1 MTGSRR
7 SRRARALCAVAAA
20 VVAALGTGG
29 AAAQAAAPVFE
40 KSFNGSATPAGKMF
54 PNRLA
59 VNETTGSVY
68 VIDEGDKGVVDV
80 FSASG
85 AYQIQL
91 LATATPSGSFDF
103 GSGED
108 DIAVDNSS
116 AATKGNVYVLGENA
130 GGPGE
135 ITAFDASGKFLWQ
148 TTAPPGSDVCGIAVD
163 HAGGLWTA
171 DYGFGVQQRV
181 TTGLTAGST
190 IGSPIVIPGG
200 DCHLAFAPDATGDF
214 FMILYDTG
222 SLHEYNASGTE
233 IGPNP
238 IDPKKDSAVAVDSF
252 NGDVYVVHQP
262 TSIMRF
268 SSTGTAI
275 GTFGSELTGA
285 LGIAVNGVNHKIYVG
300 DSLSQ
305 QIFIYNEVN
314 PVTLTVTPAGA
325 GSGTVSADS
334 GAISGCSS
342 AGGTCTDT
350 YNSFATAPTLTATPT
365 PGTHSAFAGW
375 SGGGCSGT
383 APTCQPTLNG
393 DTTVTATFN
402 PIPQRTLAVTKA
414 GSGSG
419 SVSDGGA
426 LTCGATCSNVYD
438 DGTAVTLTATPAAH
452 STFTGWSGS
461 GCSGTSP
468 TCKLTL
474 GADAAVTATFAHDLP
489 AVAGEAASAITQTAA
504 TLAGTVNPNGAATT
518 CQIEWGTTTTYGTA
532 VPCTTNPGSGTE
544 PVAVTI
550 PALSGLTAGTTYHYR
565 IDATNVGGTTN
576 GTDHT
581 FTTSAPTCATDA
593 SLCPKPAPTCATD
606 ALLCPKP
613 TPSCATDASLC
624 PPPPPALPTLPHAA
638 RVTGTNATIA
648 LTCPAGG
655 GTCSGTVTL
664 TARIVVR
671 KGKRTVVKTI
681 VVGRLAY
688 DLAAG
693 GSEAVKLK
701 LSSAASAALAHG
713 GLTVTA
719 KGLSGSIRLTKAG
732 QSKRSKRH

>member
-7 SRRARALCAVAAA
+7 RRARALCAIAAA
-20 VVAALGTGG
+20 VAALGSSG
-29 AAAQAAAPVFE
+29 AAQAAMPVFE
-40 KSFNGSATPAGKMF
+40 KTINREETPGGRLF
-54 PNRLA
+54 PRRLA
-59 VNETTGSVY
+59 VNETTGSLY
-68 VIDEGDKGVVDV
+68 AISAGQDVVDV

-85 AYQIQL
+85 AYQTQL
-91 LATATPSGSFDF
+91 VGETTPAKSFAF
-103 GSGED
+103 GGGED

-116 AATKGNVYVLGENA
+116 AATKGNVYVLGA
-130 GGPGE
+130 TGSGM

-148 TTAPPGSDVCGIAVD
+148 TTAPSGGEVCGIAVD
-163 HAGGLWTA
+163 RSGHLWTA
-171 DYGFGVQQRV
+171 DYILGVQQRS
-181 TTGLTAGST
+181 TTDGST
-190 IGSPIVIPGG
+190 IGNPILGSKG
-200 DCHLAFAPDATGDF
+200 TCHFAFAPDATGDF
-214 FMILYDTG
+214 FMILWDTG

-238 IDPKKDSAVAVDSF
+238 IDPSNGIAVATDSF
-252 NGDVYVVHQP
+252 NGDVYVAHP
-262 TSIMRF
+262 SNSIARF
-268 SSTGTAI
+268 SSTGALI
-275 GTFGSELTGA
+275 ETFGSELTNAG
-285 LGIAVNGVNHKIYVG
+285 GIAVNGANHKIYIS
-300 DSLSQ
+300 DKLPQ
-305 QIFIYNEVN
+305 KIAIYNEVN
-314 PVTLTVTPAGA
+314 PVKLTVTPAGA
-325 GSGTVSADS
+325 GSGTVSANS

-342 AGGTCTDT
+342 SGGTCSDT

-375 SGGGCSGT
+375 SGGSCSGT
-383 APTCQPTLNG
+383 APTCQPTLSG
-393 DTTVTATFN
+393 DTTVTATFAQD
-402 PIPQRTLAVTKA
+402 P
-414 GSGSG
+414 
-419 SVSDGGA
+419 
-426 LTCGATCSNVYD
+426 
-438 DGTAVTLTATPAAH
+438 
-452 STFTGWSGS
+452 
-461 GCSGTSP
+461 
-468 TCKLTL
+468 
-474 GADAAVTATFAHDLP
+474 P
-489 AVAGEAASAITQTAA
+489 AVAGETAAAITQTTA
-504 TLAGTVNPNGAATT
+504 TLAGTVNPEGAATT
-518 CQIEWGTTTTYGTA
+518 CQIEWGATTAYGTA

-550 PALSGLTAGTTYHYR
+550 PALSGLTAGATYHYR

-638 RVTGTNATIA
+638 RVAGANATIA

-655 GTCSGTVTL
+655 GACSGTVTL

-681 VVGRLAY
+681 VVGHFAY

-693 GSEAVKLK
+693 GSGTVKLK
-701 LSSAASAALAHG
+701 LSSAARAALAHGG

-719 KGLSGSIRLTKAG
+719 KGLPGSIRLTETG